1 MCTVYTIMHSGIV
14 LALSSDRPAYQQIID
29 QVKVRIAGGHWEPGK
44 ELPSI
49 RGLAGEVQVSVITVR
64 RAYLELER
72 EGIIIT
78 RQGRGSFVSPHVSN
92 LDFKLQKEELQQ
104 SLQRAVELAS
114 LMGLSARELR
124 QLLDR
129 NWKAHGRKSG

>member
-1 MCTVYTIMHSGIV
+1 M
-14 LALSSDRPAYQQIID
+14 
-29 QVKVRIAGGHWEPGK
+29 
-44 ELPSI
+44 
-49 RGLAGEVQVSVITVR
+49 SVITVR

-78 RQGRGSFVSPHVSN
+78 RQGRGSFVSPNVSN